1 MISLFFQAVRFKYV
15 SSCQINTNFVE
26 ILFQRIEQKETQQSR
41 GSSLRTREEE
51 GHCERSGVN
60 GRVNL
65 YLQND
70 GACKGRGCRG
80 ILQNMAASFMS
91 SITWRMCLLML
102 ESGFVLASYLF
113 FQTICG
119 PFKNMDFDGNKT
131 TTQMRKK

>member
-1 MISLFFQAVRFKYV
+1 M

-41 GSSLRTREEE
+41 GCSLRTGEEE

-65 YLQND
+65 YQQND

-80 ILQNMAASFMS
+80 ILQNMATSFMS
-91 SITWRMCLLML
+91 SVTWSMCLLML
-102 ESGFVLASYLF
+102 ESRFVSASYLF
-113 FQTICG
+113 LKTICG
-119 PFKNMDFDGNKT
+119 PVENIWTLMVVKQLHKCEKFNNWLS
-131 TTQMRKK
+131 